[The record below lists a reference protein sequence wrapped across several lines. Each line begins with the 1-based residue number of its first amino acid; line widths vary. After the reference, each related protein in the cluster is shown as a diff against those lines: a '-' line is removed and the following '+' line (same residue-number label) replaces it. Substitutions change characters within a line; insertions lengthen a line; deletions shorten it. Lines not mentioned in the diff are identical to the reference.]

1 MNTIRPIHVELAV
14 EQVIADVDS
23 FCDSLGA
30 ECMKAGPVN
39 SEWFT
44 RSDGRLSEADRPT
57 LLHAALMAADRNDA
71 DLCLRAMQ
79 HLLARHLVEQDARI
93 TELAKEAA

>member
-1 MNTIRPIHVELAV
+1 MNIRPIHVELAV

-44 RSDGRLSEADRPT
+44 RSDARLSEADRPT
-57 LLHAALMAADRNDA
+57 LLHAALVAADRHDDA
-71 DLCLRAMQ
+71 LCGRAM
-79 HLLARHLVEQDARI
+79 RHLVARYLIEQDARI